1 MRLFF
6 GNAVRHHIG
15 CSTQPSKNF
24 IVKSLYIVIGSIIE
38 KILFYILDYI
48 FYLALA
54 LWICFATKVKGKGL
68 VPGIAA
74 KAFGENDISPVF
86 TYYKY
91 FVLVIDNFVRNSS
104 YIFKSLF
111 MGYYGQFRGEIPI
124 CEPNIFKTGTGK
136 DHRKEKHLYPMA
148 GTTAHIV
155 FTKINLCLFS
165 IRHLFNHLKL
175 AVLHNIGQVMF
186 DPDPLDKIE
195 YCLWGYLG
203 KVYIIFL

>member
-104 YIFKSLF
+104 YICL
-111 MGYYGQFRGEIPI
+111 
-124 CEPNIFKTGTGK
+124 
-136 DHRKEKHLYPMA
+136 LYTSDA
-148 GTTAHIV
+148 ADDLT
-155 FTKINLCLFS
+155 
-165 IRHLFNHLKL
+165 R
-175 AVLHNIGQVMF
+175 
-186 DPDPLDKIE
+186 
-195 YCLWGYLG
+195 
-203 KVYIIFL
+203 